1 MEKKTVGIIAT
12 IVAVVLCGC
21 PGLCLCLLGALTA
34 AGVTIPYTTDV
45 LGVQSTGTIPTWWG
59 IVALCVALIF
69 ILIPIL
75 VGIFTLRN
83 KPASKEPVSN
93 EPIPPAS

>member
-34 AGVTIPYTTDV
+34 AGAMPYTTDMF
-45 LGVQSTGTIPTWWG
+45 GVQSTGTIPTWWG
-59 IVALCVALIF
+59 IVALCLALIF

-75 VGIFTLRN
+75 VGVFTLRN
-83 KPASKEPVSN
+83 KPAPTPVSN

>member
-34 AGVTIPYTTDV
+34 AGVTMPYNTDV

-75 VGIFTLRN
+75 VGVFTLRN
-83 KPASKEPVSN
+83 KPTPTPASN